1 MICWLVLTVNWT
13 QPRIAQEKQLREKL
27 SRAGWPSGM
36 SVTNC
41 LIVYLGEK
49 TQTTMGSTIPQAG
62 VSDRDMKGD
71 RQLKANEQRRMHGF
85 VLRELLTVDVRLKVP
100 TLTSLQQLT
109 VSRNC
114 KPNKLFHIVR
124 VLFVFVRQHLSIMQY
139 SSLAVLELVTYS
151 KLALNSH
158 IYLNLPPNCWDI
170 DFYNDI
176 FSQQQK

>member
-1 MICWLVLTVNWT
+1 
-13 QPRIAQEKQLREKL
+13 
-27 SRAGWPSGM
+27 
-36 SVTNC
+36 
-41 LIVYLGEK
+41 
-49 TQTTMGSTIPQAG
+49 
-62 VSDRDMKGD
+62 
-71 RQLKANEQRRMHGF
+71 MHGF